1 MTASSQLFSIHPS
14 LKALHADFLALLPR
28 IEDRARFAF
37 RHIVCPHQRDE
48 AVADVVALAWSWYCR
63 LAHKGRN
70 AGAFI
75 SKLAVLAARQVKAGR
90 SLGGQEKAQDVL
102 SWRAQRRHGFTVG
115 RLADFSTVDGGLFA
129 EALADNTQTPP
140 PDAAAF
146 RIDWPRWLA
155 RRTHRDRRLIHELA
169 RGERTRDVA
178 RKFHLSPARVSQKR
192 RQFHQDWLRFHGE
205 DTPWRGRRGIAQARF
220 GNSPLL
226 NGSAASA
233 KVSRPPNRPAAI

>member
-1 MTASSQLFSIHPS
+1 MTAQSFSIHPS
-14 LKALHADFLALLPR
+14 LKSLHADFLVLLPR

-37 RHIVCPHQRDE
+37 RHIVCRHQRDE

-63 LAHKGRN
+63 LAQKGRD

-75 SKLAVLAARQVKAGR
+75 AKLAVLAARQVKAGR
-90 SLGGQEKAQDVL
+90 GLSGQEKAQDVL
-102 SWRAQRRHGFTVG
+102 SWRAQRRHDFTVG
-115 RLADFSTVDGGLFA
+115 RLADFSAVGGDLFA

-155 RRTHRDRRLIHELA
+155 RRSLRDRRLIHDLA
-169 RGERTRDVA
+169 QGDRTRDVA

-205 DTPWRGRRGIAQARF
+205 DTHWGGRRGTAQAVFASGLPRK
-220 GNSPLL
+220 GPAP
-226 NGSAASA
+226 SA
-233 KVSRPPNRPAAI
+233 RIC

>member
-1 MTASSQLFSIHPS
+1 MAASSQLFSIHPS
-14 LKALHADFLALLPR
+14 LKSLHADFLALLPR

-37 RHIVCPHQRDE
+37 RHIVCRHQRDE
-48 AVADVVALAWSWYCR
+48 AVADVIALAWSWYCR
-63 LAHKGRN
+63 LAQKGRN

-90 SLGGQEKAQDVL
+90 GLSGQEKAQDVL
-102 SWRAQRRHGFTVG
+102 SWRAQHHHGFRVG
-115 RLADFSTVDGGLFA
+115 RLPDIATVGGGLFA

-155 RRTHRDRRLIHELA
+155 GRCQRDRRLIHDLA
-169 RGERTRDVA
+169 RGDSTRDVA

-192 RQFHQDWLRFHGE
+192 RQFHRDWLRFHGE
-205 DTPWRGRRGIAQARF
+205 NTPWRGRRGIVQGKVHHRAPFERISSQRE
-220 GNSPLL
+220 SLL
-226 NGSAASA
+226 TPEPAS
-233 KVSRPPNRPAAI
+233 R